1 VSCGLF
7 SQMKMKIE
15 IKLAG
20 LPLRLRLEH
29 AETAAYFEPYTLPD
43 ADADVDLYVTAEDF
57 ARDGGPLSDAPG
69 AFQEYS
75 LLVAASSRCL
85 LRHGRV
91 VYHGVAVKL
100 GGRAW
105 LITAPSGT
113 GKTTQYKWLKTLYRE
128 KVSLICGDKPIL
140 ERRGERVY
148 VHPSPWPGKERF
160 PGGPGGALAG
170 IVLLEQ
176 AQENTVSRLTAREA
190 VFPLFREFLY
200 VPEME
205 EEAREVGRMAEAML
219 RLPVWKLRNRGDE
232 ASARLLYETVTEY
245 ETI

>member
-1 VSCGLF
+1 
-7 SQMKMKIE
+7 MKMKIE

-140 ERRGERVY
+140 ERRGEN
-148 VHPSPWPGKERF
+148 KTK
-160 PGGPGGALAG
+160 ALASG
-170 IVLLEQ
+170 
-176 AQENTVSRLTAREA
+176 
-190 VFPLFREFLY
+190 EFLGLLLF
-200 VPEME
+200 VGIPLPGTGGWTGSLAASLMEMKFRK
-205 EEAREVGRMAEAML
+205 AITAIFLGILMATVIMSI
-219 RLPVWKLRNRGDE
+219 VSYG
-232 ASARLLYETVTEY
+232 LLAQIV
-245 ETI
+245 

>member
-1 VSCGLF
+1 MSCGLF

-75 LLVAASSRCL
+75 LLVAAASRCL

-91 VYHGVAVKL
+91 VSHGVAVKL

-113 GKTTQYKWLKTLYRE
+113 GKNHAVQMAQNAVQGESIPHLRGQADPGAE
-128 KVSLICGDKPIL
+128 
-140 ERRGERVY
+140 RGEGIC
-148 VHPSPWPGKERF
+148 PSF
-160 PGGPGGALAG
+160 ALAG
-170 IVLLEQ
+170 KGTLPW
-176 AQENTVSRLTAREA
+176 R
-190 VFPLFREFLY
+190 P
-200 VPEME
+200 
-205 EEAREVGRMAEAML
+205 GRRA
-219 RLPVWKLRNRGDE
+219 RGDRSVGTGTREYRVAAHSAGGGVPALPGVSVCPGDGGRGTGGRTHGRSDAAPAGLE
-232 ASARLLYETVTEY
+232 APESGGRGFGAAAV
-245 ETI
+245 